1 MLFFSLLL
9 FSSAVNAGTPDLE
22 VFNRSDSSY
31 NVSTFI
37 NRGKPGNCRSDLVN
51 EFVAAGCTRASA
63 RGYENIEQF
72 TCYNKGGAPGLADYY
87 IIYQNDLLDRM
98 EGHTPS
104 QKIKESTVHCED
116 ENYTVFAWNIF

>member
-9 FSSAVNAGTPDLE
+9 FSSTVNADTPSLE
-22 VFNRSDSSY
+22 VFNRADPSY
-31 NVSTFI
+31 NVSKFI
-37 NRGKPGNCRSDLVN
+37 NRGKEGTCRLDLVN

-63 RGYENIEQF
+63 RGYDNVEQF
-72 TCYNKGGAPGLADYY
+72 TCYNKGGALGLADYY

-104 QKIKESTVHCED
+104 QKIEESTVHCKD

>member
-9 FSSAVNAGTPDLE
+9 FSSTVSANTPDLE
-22 VFNRSDSSY
+22 VFNRADPSY
-31 NVSTFI
+31 DVSTFI
-37 NRGKPGNCRSDLVN
+37 NRGKTGTCRLELAN
-51 EFVAAGCTRASA
+51 EFVNAGCTRASA
-63 RGYENIEQF
+63 RGYENIEQL
-72 TCYNKGGAPGLADYY
+72 TCYNAGGAPGLADYY

-104 QKIKESTVHCED
+104 QKINESTVHCKD

>member
-9 FSSAVNAGTPDLE
+9 FSSVVNAGTPELE
-22 VFNRSDSSY
+22 VFNRSDPSY
-31 NVSTFI
+31 NVNTFI
-37 NRGKPGNCRSDLVN
+37 NRGKSGTCKLDLVN

-63 RGYENIEQF
+63 RGYDNIEQLV
-72 TCYNKGGAPGLADYY
+72 CYNKGSAPGLSDHY

-104 QKIKESTVHCED
+104 QKIKESTVHCKD